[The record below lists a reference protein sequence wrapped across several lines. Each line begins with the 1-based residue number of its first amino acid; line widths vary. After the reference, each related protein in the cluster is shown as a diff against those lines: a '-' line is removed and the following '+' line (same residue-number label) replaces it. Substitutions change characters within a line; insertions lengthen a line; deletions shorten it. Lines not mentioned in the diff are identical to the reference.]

1 MKIYTRN
8 GDKGETGLLGG
19 KRVRKNDL
27 RIEAYGTIDELN
39 AHLGLLR
46 DRISDASTTVR
57 IQEIQSIL
65 FLVGSHLAVDPD
77 EGTSFNLPD
86 WPEQMTE
93 HLEEDIDKMTAQLPE
108 LRNFILPG
116 GDSSAS
122 HCHIARCVCRRAERA
137 VVALPNH
144 DDVCL
149 RSIEYLN
156 RLSDYLFTLSRYLT
170 KINSGQETLWNP

>member
-1 MKIYTRN
+1 MKIYTRH

-19 KRVRKNDL
+19 KRVPKNDA
-27 RIEAYGTIDELN
+27 RIEAYGTVDELN

-46 DRISDASTTVR
+46 DRVSDNSTVSR

-65 FLVGSHLAVDPD
+65 FLMGSHLAIDPK
-77 EGTSFNLPD
+77 EGSSFNLPN
-86 WPEQMTE
+86 WPEQMTA
-93 HLEEDIDKMTAQLPE
+93 HLEQDIDKMTAELPE

-137 VVALPNH
+137 VVALSTD

-170 KINSGQETLWNP
+170 KMNKGQEILWNP